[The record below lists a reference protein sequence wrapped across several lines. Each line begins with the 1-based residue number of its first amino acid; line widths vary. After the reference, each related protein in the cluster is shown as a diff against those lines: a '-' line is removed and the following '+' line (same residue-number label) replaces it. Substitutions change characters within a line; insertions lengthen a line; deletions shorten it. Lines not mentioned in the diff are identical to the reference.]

1 MTKRWTDK
9 ERRYLK
15 TNYNSLPM
23 TDLVL
28 ELGRSSSS
36 IRSQVDY
43 LRKRGWTFN
52 RVRDNNVPSTLQDQA
67 WKRAKENKKPR
78 VATPYEWLEFEKQET
93 DAEY

>member
-23 TDLVL
+23 SMLVSQ
-28 ELGRSSSS
+28 LGRSGSS

-52 RVRDNNVPSTLQDQA
+52 RVRD
-67 WKRAKENKKPR
+67 KEI
-78 VATPYEWLEFEKQET
+78 
-93 DAEY
+93 DA

>member
-23 TDLVL
+23 SMLVSQ
-28 ELGRSSSS
+28 LGRSGSS

-43 LRKRGWTFN
+43 LRKRGWTFH
-52 RVRDNNVPSTLQDQA
+52 RVRD
-67 WKRAKENKKPR
+67 
-78 VATPYEWLEFEKQET
+78 
-93 DAEY
+93 

>member
-1 MTKRWTDK
+1 MNKRWTDK
-9 ERRYLK
+9 ERQYLK

-23 TDLVL
+23 SIIASQ
-28 ELGRSSSS
+28 LGRTGSS

-52 RVRDNNVPSTLQDQA
+52 RVKDKVPSTLQDQA
-67 WKRAKENKKPR
+67 WKRAKENKMPK
-78 VATPYEWLEFEKQET
+78 VATPYEWLEYEKQKET